1 MISGRSWAIG
11 LIEVGRDRVAG
22 GVAAIVECLL
32 PIRLRRGCRVLIV
45 GLALV
50 GSLGLWRFG
59 IGP

>member
-50 GSLGLWRFG
+50 GSLGL
-59 IGP
+59 